1 MFTIIFNPRPEGYGS
16 SLVIHSFIN
25 PRPEGYGSRLVIH
38 SFINPRPE
46 GYGSRLVVRALHS
59 FCHLE
64 LCSLLRHNEGTNKI
78 AT

>member
-1 MFTIIFNPRPEGYGS
+1 MSRVKVETTAGNYRKQEIVIADATGS
-16 SLVIHSFIN
+16 GSVIN
-25 PRPEGYGSRLVIH
+25 PQPEGYGSRFVIH
-38 SFINPRPE
+38 SFI
-46 GYGSRLVVRALHS
+46 HS